1 MPLSQTV
8 KKEPVAVEVKDLRK
22 SYGDHEVLH
31 GVSLN
36 VAPGE
41 IFVIMGASGT
51 GKSVLLKHI
60 IGLERPDSGEILIGG
75 RSAFES
81 STHKDIVTAIVF
93 QDGALFNS
101 MSVYDNLALYP
112 REHRTYDRKT
122 IHEKVMETLRILSL
136 ENAAQKMPS
145 ELSGGMKKRVA
156 VARALMTEPQL
167 LLYDEPTSE
176 LDPIMSA
183 TISELI
189 ATVSRQTGLTS
200 IVVSHD
206 RELSLSIGHRVGLM
220 HEGHMTFIGT
230 PNELKAS
237 KDQLVTEFLNPE
249 INLENPRFRKTENG
263 K

>member
-1 MPLSQTV
+1 
-8 KKEPVAVEVKDLRK
+8 
-22 SYGDHEVLH
+22 
-31 GVSLN
+31 
-36 VAPGE
+36 
-41 IFVIMGASGT
+41 
-51 GKSVLLKHI
+51 
-60 IGLERPDSGEILIGG
+60 
-75 RSAFES
+75 
-81 STHKDIVTAIVF
+81 
-93 QDGALFNS
+93 
-101 MSVYDNLALYP
+101 VYDNLALYP